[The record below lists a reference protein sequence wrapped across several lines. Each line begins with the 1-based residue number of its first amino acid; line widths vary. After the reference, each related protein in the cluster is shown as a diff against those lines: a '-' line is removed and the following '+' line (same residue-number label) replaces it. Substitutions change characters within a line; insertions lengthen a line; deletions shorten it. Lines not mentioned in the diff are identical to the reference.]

1 MKSRTTSGTPRRTHA
16 ERSAE
21 TRALL
26 LDATIEALTEVG
38 YAALTT
44 TDVVRRAGLSRGAQ
58 VHHFPHKTDLV
69 NGAIERLARRTR
81 HDMQAEARS
90 LPNDMDRVEAVL
102 ELLWSTYR
110 GPLFW
115 AGMELTVA
123 GRTEVELQPALEV
136 LEHEVGTTL
145 LELCRNIFGDDASTN
160 QDLRRAV
167 ELSMYFMTG
176 AAVAGMQKP
185 AAWLDDLMVSWRSTA
200 RTLFESVAVGE
211 APMTVRDEA

>member
-1 MKSRTTSGTPRRTHA
+1 MASTSTTSRRPRRTHA

-58 VHHFPHKTDLV
+58 VHHFPFKTDLV
-69 NGAIERLARRTR
+69 NGAIERVARRTR
-81 HDMQAEARS
+81 EEMQAEARA
-90 LPNDMDRVEAVL
+90 LPPDMDRVDAVL

-123 GRTEVELQPALEV
+123 GRTDPELQSALAV

-145 LELCRNIFGDDASTN
+145 LELCRNIFGDDASAN
-160 QDLRRAV
+160 QELRRAV

-176 AAVAGMQKP
+176 AAVAGMQKSP
-185 AAWLDDLMVSWRSTA
+185 EWIDDLMASWRATV
-200 RTLFESVAVGE
+200 RPLFETA
-211 APMTVRDEA
+211 ATA